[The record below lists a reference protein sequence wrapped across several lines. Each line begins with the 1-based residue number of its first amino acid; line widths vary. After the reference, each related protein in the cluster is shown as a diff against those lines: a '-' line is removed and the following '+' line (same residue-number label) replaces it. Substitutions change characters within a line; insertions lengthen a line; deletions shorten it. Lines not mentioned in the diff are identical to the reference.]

1 MVTVSSFVPDLLSK
15 LPTLLFMHR
24 NATAVYM
31 DFCHIL
37 IILAHREGPCV
48 RAVELGLVGAMLG
61 SQQSKAKA
69 IKEMLVGLG
78 LA

>member
-1 MVTVSSFVPDLLSK
+1 
-15 LPTLLFMHR
+15 MHR

-31 DFCHIL
+31 EFCHIL

-61 SQQSKAKA
+61 SQRSKAKA
-69 IKEMLVGLG
+69 IKQGNVDGARACLG
-78 LA
+78 HVQHI